1 MFKTKIRIRIGS
13 QDVIDFVRLLGR
25 FGLKFEFSDEYSIVD
40 DIDPD
45 RKLRWRR
52 FYVYGT
58 RRQLKRFEKELAK
71 HVAK

>member
-1 MFKTKIRIRIGS
+1 MFKSKLRIRIGS

-25 FGLKFEFSDEYSIVD
+25 FGLKYEFSDEYSIVD
-40 DIDPD
+40 DLDPD

-52 FYVYGT
+52 FYVCGT

-71 HVAK
+71 HIAN

>member
-1 MFKTKIRIRIGS
+1 MFKTKMRIRINAH
-13 QDVIDFVRLLGR
+13 DVIDFVRLLGQ
-25 FGLKFEFSDEYSIVD
+25 FGLRFEFSDEYSVVD

-58 RRQLKRFEKELAK
+58 RRQLKKFEKVLDKYIAK
-71 HVAK
+71 